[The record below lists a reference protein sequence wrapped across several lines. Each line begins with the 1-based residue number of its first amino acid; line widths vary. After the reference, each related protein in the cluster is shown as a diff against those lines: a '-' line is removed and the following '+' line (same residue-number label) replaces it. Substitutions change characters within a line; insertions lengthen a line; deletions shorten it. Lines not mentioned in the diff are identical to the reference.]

1 MTTFTYVTT
10 VIIPPMAI
18 IGCGIFII
26 YTTYLLFMEG
36 DD

>member
-1 MTTFTYVTT
+1 MTAFTYIATAV
-10 VIIPPMAI
+10 IPPVAI

-26 YTTYLLFMEG
+26 YTTYLLFTEG

>member
-1 MTTFTYVTT
+1 MNMFTYIATT
-10 VIIPPMAI
+10 IIPPIAI

-26 YTTYLLFMEG
+26 HATYLLFTKG

>member
-10 VIIPPMAI
+10 TIIPPIGI

-26 YTTYLLFMEG
+26 YTTYLLFTEG